1 MKELFV
7 NIITASVG
15 VSLLSSAV
23 VGERFRGNVKAL
35 SSLVIVASILSSV
48 AFEFPKL
55 EKSFQDISF
64 DEGQMYSS
72 VEEYAESIYSSLVEE
87 RIKESFHV
95 ERIEVHC
102 DIYLD
107 EYSATLESLKLYLMS
122 DEKLVTVM
130 DFVEKEFEAYG
141 KVSVSKLNEG
151 KN

>member
-87 RIKESFHV
+87 RIKESFNV

-107 EYSATLESLKLYLMS
+107 EYTATLESLAENAENLGACEDPGSGRQEYL
-122 DEKLVTVM
+122 E
-130 DFVEKEFEAYG
+130 
-141 KVSVSKLNEG
+141 SVVNQVFFGE
-151 KN
+151 